1 MNTRDL
7 IDISYSPWG
16 VSLMALVAD
25 HTGGQWYE
33 TIKLVLF
40 NECES
45 DWHTPGECECPTDA
59 DYHAA
64 YQQHLTANGYRLITW
79 QEMED

>member
-1 MNTRDL
+1 MQTETRYQVEATDNRHGGT
-7 IDISYSPWG
+7 I
-16 VSLMALVAD
+16 
-25 HTGGQWYE
+25 TGTRREFRTLDQAREY
-33 TIKLVLF
+33 
-40 NECES
+40 ES

-79 QEMED
+79 EEMD